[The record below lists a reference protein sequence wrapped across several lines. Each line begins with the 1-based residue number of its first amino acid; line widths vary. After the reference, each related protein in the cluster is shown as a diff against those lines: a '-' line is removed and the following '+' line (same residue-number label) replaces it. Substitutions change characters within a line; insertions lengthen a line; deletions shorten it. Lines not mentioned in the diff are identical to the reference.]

1 MSRLWIIGCSVTHGI
16 GVAAN
21 QRWGQLVSDQLNLPV
36 IFLTAEGSSIEW
48 AANQILQADIKT
60 DDVVLWGLTSPNRF
74 MYYNDLGQVQHILSV
89 YYGNNPEFEKIIS
102 NRRLVD
108 DNVAYKAINYVKQVQ
123 NFLNKIG
130 CQYSIGYLLP
140 GIDDHKKIV
149 LDELANSRNFF
160 VAERLDKSFN
170 ADKTKFLNQTIP
182 NTTDMFIDVG
192 TDGFHPGVLQHQ
204 YYANEYLN
212 ILDTSK

>member
-1 MSRLWIIGCSVTHGI
+1 
-16 GVAAN
+16 
-21 QRWGQLVSDQLNLPV
+21 
-36 IFLTAEGSSIEW
+36 
-48 AANQILQADIKT
+48 
-60 DDVVLWGLTSPNRF
+60 
-74 MYYNDLGQVQHILSV
+74 MYYNDSGQAQHILSV

-108 DNVAYKAINYVKQVQ
+108 DNLAYKAINYVKQVQ

-149 LDELANSRNFF
+149 LDELANSKNFF

-204 YYANEYLN
+204 YYANKYMN
-212 ILDTSK
+212 ILETSK